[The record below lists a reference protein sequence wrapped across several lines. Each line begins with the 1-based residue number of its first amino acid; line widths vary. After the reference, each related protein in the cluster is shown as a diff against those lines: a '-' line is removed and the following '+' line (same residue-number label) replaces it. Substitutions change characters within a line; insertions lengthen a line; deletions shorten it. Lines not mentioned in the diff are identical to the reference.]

1 MRQVLAIAQKDLRLL
16 LRDKGE
22 VFFTFVFPVIL
33 AVFFG
38 FVFGGNSGNSRIELA
53 LVVESDAR
61 IAQGLAADL
70 AADGAFEV
78 IRRDT
83 REAAIE
89 DVRAGRVTAVVVL
102 PASMQDGLDGLF
114 AGGGIPI
121 EAIVDPSRRAE
132 AGLIQGKLNELAFR
146 QFPRL
151 MSDADGMKR
160 VFARARASLAQA
172 EGMSASQRLAA
183 SGMIAAG
190 EMFTQSFAQDA
201 TATDPTKAT
210 LQAPA
215 GTSTEGSTEEATEE
229 STGTPAAATSDASI
243 ASSSAPAATRGWSPI
258 AVRIEELPQRR
269 QRPRSSFDVTFP
281 QGLVWGL
288 AGCIGAFASA
298 LVVERARGTLDRLRL
313 APIARWQ
320 LLGGKGLA
328 CFTVAMLVQLLLVGV
343 AVVGFGSTVAQP
355 LMLLV
360 AFAASAVCFSGLAM
374 LLAALCR
381 TEAEANGA
389 GRGAILILAMVGGG
403 TIPLFFMPPFLRT
416 ISYGSPFRWA
426 VTAIEGPFW
435 RDLAVADQIVPITVL
450 LGLGIGGFLIGARAA
465 GRPLGRA
472 RAAT

>member
-1 MRQVLAIAQKDLRLL
+1 MRALIAIAQKDLRLL

-190 EMFTQSFAQDA
+190 EMFAQSFAQDA
-201 TATDPTKAT
+201 TASGPTKAT

-215 GTSTEGSTEEATEE
+215 GTSTEEATEEAT
-229 STGTPAAATSDASI
+229 GTPVAATPDASI

-465 GRPLGRA
+465 GRPLGRT

>member
-1 MRQVLAIAQKDLRLL
+1 MRAVIAIARKDLRLL

-33 AVFFG
+33 AIFFG
-38 FVFGGNSGNSRIELA
+38 FVFGGGGGGGSRIELA
-53 LVVESDAR
+53 LVVESNAR
-61 IAQGLAADL
+61 IAQGIAADL
-70 AADGAFEV
+70 TADAAFEV
-78 IRRDT
+78 VRRET

-89 DVRAGRVTAVVVL
+89 DVRAGRATAAIVL
-102 PASMQDGLDGLF
+102 PAGMQDGLDAVF

-160 VFARARASLAQA
+160 SFARARAAIAEA
-172 EGMSASQRLAA
+172 EGMSATQRLAA
-183 SGMIAAG
+183 TGMIAAG
-190 EMFTQSFAQDA
+190 EVFTQSFAVAPAPGEAA
-201 TATDPTKAT
+201 TAAAA
-210 LQAPA
+210 QAA
-215 GTSTEGSTEEATEE
+215 SAA
-229 STGTPAAATSDASI
+229 PAAA
-243 ASSSAPAATRGWSPI
+243 WSPV
-258 AVRIEELPQRR
+258 AVRIEELPQK
-269 QRPRSSFDVTFP
+269 QLRPRSSFDVTFP

-298 LVVERARGTLDRLRL
+298 LVVERSRGTLDRLRL

-328 CFTVAMLVQLLLVGV
+328 CFAVAMMVQFLLVGV

-355 LMLLV
+355 MMLVV

-450 LGLGIGGFLIGARAA
+450 LGLGIGGFLLGARAA

-472 RAAT
+472 RSAT

>member
-1 MRQVLAIAQKDLRLL
+1 
-16 LRDKGE
+16 
-22 VFFTFVFPVIL
+22 
-33 AVFFG
+33 
-38 FVFGGNSGNSRIELA
+38 
-53 LVVESDAR
+53 
-61 IAQGLAADL
+61 
-70 AADGAFEV
+70 
-78 IRRDT
+78 
-83 REAAIE
+83 
-89 DVRAGRVTAVVVL
+89 
-102 PASMQDGLDGLF
+102 
-114 AGGGIPI
+114 
-121 EAIVDPSRRAE
+121 
-132 AGLIQGKLNELAFR
+132 
-146 QFPRL
+146 
-151 MSDADGMKR
+151 
-160 VFARARASLAQA
+160 
-172 EGMSASQRLAA
+172 MSASQRLAA

-201 TATDPTKAT
+201 TAMDPAKAN
-210 LQAPA
+210 QQVIA
-215 GTSTEGSTEEATEE
+215 GSSTAESTGE
-229 STGTPAAATSDASI
+229 STGTPAAGTRRASDASS
-243 ASSSAPAATRGWSPI
+243 AAPAATRAWSPI

-298 LVVERARGTLDRLRL
+298 LVVERSRGTLDRLRL

-328 CFTVAMLVQLLLVGV
+328 CFAVAMLVQLMLVGV

-403 TIPLFFMPPFLRT
+403 TIPLFFMPPFLHT
-416 ISYGSPFRWA
+416 ISFGSPFRWA

-435 RDLAVADQIVPITVL
+435 RDVAVADQIVPITVL
-450 LGLGIGGFLIGARAA
+450 LGLGIGGFLIGARAS

-472 RAAT
+472 RSAT